1 MMPVSDDGAIL
12 LMHEMQYAL
21 YNKVSA
27 AEEQI
32 QIKSNTFQK
41 IKIKHFLLSTL
52 ILILNYQ
59 FT

>member
-1 MMPVSDDGAIL
+1 MMPVSDDGAIF

-32 QIKSNTFQK
+32 QIESNTFQK